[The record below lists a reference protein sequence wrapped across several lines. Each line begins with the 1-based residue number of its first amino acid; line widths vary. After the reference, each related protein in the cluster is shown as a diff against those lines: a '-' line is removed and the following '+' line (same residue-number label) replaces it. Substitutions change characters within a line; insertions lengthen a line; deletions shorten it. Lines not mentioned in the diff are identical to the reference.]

1 MDKITFTDGVTKLN
15 KATMDTFQNNI
26 DDGKVDK
33 VTGKGLSTNDYTTEE
48 KTKLSGIETGANKTV
63 INNTLTSTSTTQA
76 ASANMVKTLSD
87 TIGNI
92 IESGSNTNGSYIK
105 FSDGTMICCKHM
117 DYGEKAI
124 TKQWGSFY
132 ESDRL
137 TIGNYPQAFIEI
149 PRIFI
154 MDLNYS
160 FIEKELDSITE
171 TSWGNFYSTRPVSST
186 QRVVI
191 DCFAI
196 GKWK

>member
-1 MDKITFTDGVTKLN
+1 MSLVKTILTKIGFNNGSQPAINDTNLN
-15 KATMDTFQNNI
+15 QMQTNIQTAISTLETNI
-26 DDGKVDK
+26 D
-33 VTGKGLSTNDYTTEE
+33 TEF
-48 KTKLSGIETGANKTV
+48 G
-63 INNTLTSTSTTQA
+63 Q
-76 ASANMVKTLSD
+76 
-87 TIGNI
+87 I

-105 FSDGTMICCKHM
+105 WSDGTMICYKRM

-124 TKQWGSFY
+124 TKEWGSFY

-160 FIEKELDSITE
+160 FVEKESSSITK
-171 TSWGNFYSTRPVSST
+171 TAWGDFYSTRPVSST